1 MCITPSSIKT
11 LDPNDLS
18 VTNSWSLATELAGVG
33 TEQEDV
39 LVLHFKQPG
48 KNATKATKF
57 ATKQRARLIADL
69 HLVLRLTTPE
79 HVAALFPA
87 PVVINCGR
95 LRSRGRWQMVRRPP
109 RPGTGRSGVRA
120 PSVPRQ

>member
-1 MCITPSSIKT
+1 MCVTPTYIRT

-18 VTNSWSLATELAGVG
+18 VTNSWNLATELAGVG

-39 LVLHFKQPG
+39 IVLHFKQPG
-48 KNATKATKF
+48 KNSTKATKF

-95 LRSRGRWQMVRRPP
+95 LRSRGRWQMVRVAALARPP
-109 RPGTGRSGVRA
+109 RHDAR
-120 PSVPRQ
+120 